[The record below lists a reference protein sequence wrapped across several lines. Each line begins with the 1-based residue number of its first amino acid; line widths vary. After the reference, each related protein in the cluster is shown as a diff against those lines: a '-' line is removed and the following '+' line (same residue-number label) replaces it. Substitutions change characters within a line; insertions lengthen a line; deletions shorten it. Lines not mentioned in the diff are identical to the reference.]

1 TGAEP
6 ARALRAVMPRLAT
19 AFRASQS
26 LAFLARTPDSSAL
39 AAVAGWETGPLDEGA
54 LEGTSL
60 QLTDELA
67 RLLEQG
73 QPAWVEAIPLTGAPT
88 WLRHGTTPWLVLPI
102 RTGGAS
108 PRCLLALSWD
118 DPAFE
123 LPPEELRV
131 LAGLA
136 GQIAVALARE
146 DRAAVVGALQE
157 QVSQARTH
165 LVEVERLAT
174 IGQSM
179 AGLVHDINAPLTALM
194 TLAQMIQSDKTADG
208 TSRDRSGQIIHAAQ
222 RAQRL
227 VRELLTMTKPRPP
240 TFEAVDLNA
249 LIKQTMDLERAP
261 CSVAGIKLVGD
272 FQADLPRVTADPHRL
287 GQVLMNLL
295 GNARQAMEQADK
307 GRNLTVRTR
316 RQGDMVE
323 IQVVDDGPGIP
334 LEVRAKIFDWFFT
347 TKPPGEGT
355 GLGLAVSREILQAHG
370 GNLRLED
377 TPGGGATFVLTIP
390 RERPGN

>member
-1 TGAEP
+1 
-6 ARALRAVMPRLAT
+6 M
-19 AFRASQS
+19 
-26 LAFLARTPDSSAL
+26 
-39 AAVAGWETGPLDEGA
+39 
-54 LEGTSL
+54 
-60 QLTDELA
+60 
-67 RLLEQG
+67 
-73 QPAWVEAIPLTGAPT
+73 
-88 WLRHGTTPWLVLPI
+88 LPI
-102 RTGGAS
+102 GAGEAS

-131 LAGLA
+131 LEGLA
-136 GQIAVALARE
+136 GQIGVALARE
-146 DRAAVVGALQE
+146 DRAAVVGALQD

-194 TLAQMIQSDKTADG
+194 TLAQMIQSDPGSDG
-208 TSRDRSGQIIHAAQ
+208 TSRDRSGQIIQAAQ

-227 VRELLTMTKPRPP
+227 VRELLTMAKPRPP

-249 LIKQTMDLERAP
+249 LVKQTMDLERP
-261 CSVAGIKLVGD
+261 QCSVANIKLIGD
-272 FQADLPRVTADPHRL
+272 FEADLPRVTADPHRL

-295 GNARQAMEQADK
+295 GNARQAMEASEK
-307 GRNLTVRTR
+307 GRTLTVRTR
-316 RQGDMVE
+316 RHGEMVE
-323 IQVVDDGPGIP
+323 IHVIDDGPGIP
-334 LEVRAKIFDWFFT
+334 DELKAKIFDWFFT

-370 GNLRLED
+370 GNLRLDD
-377 TPGGGATFVLTIP
+377 TPGGGATFTLDLP
-390 RERPGN
+390 RERPSA

>member
-1 TGAEP
+1 
-6 ARALRAVMPRLAT
+6 M
-19 AFRASQS
+19 
-26 LAFLARTPDSSAL
+26 
-39 AAVAGWETGPLDEGA
+39 
-54 LEGTSL
+54 
-60 QLTDELA
+60 
-67 RLLEQG
+67 
-73 QPAWVEAIPLTGAPT
+73 
-88 WLRHGTTPWLVLPI
+88 LPI
-102 RTGGAS
+102 RAGEAS

-118 DPAFE
+118 DPGFE

-131 LAGLA
+131 LEGLA
-136 GQIAVALARE
+136 GQIGVALARE
-146 DRAAVVGALQE
+146 DRAAVVGALQQ
-157 QVSQARTH
+157 QVTQARAH

-194 TLAQMIQSDKTADG
+194 TLAQMIQADPVADG
-208 TSRDRSGQIIHAAQ
+208 ASRDRAGQIIHAAQ

-249 LIKQTMDLERAP
+249 LVKQTMDLERAQ
-261 CSVAGIKLVGD
+261 CSVAGIKLVAD
-272 FQADLPRVTADPHRL
+272 FEADLPRVTADPHRL

-295 GNARQAMEQADK
+295 GNARQAMEAAET
-307 GRNLTVRTR
+307 GRSLTVRTR
-316 RQGDMVE
+316 RHGELVE
-323 IQVVDDGPGIP
+323 IHVADDGPGIP
-334 LEVRAKIFDWFFT
+334 AEFKTKIFDWFFT

-377 TPGGGATFVLTIP
+377 TPGGGATFVLEMP
-390 RERPGN
+390 RERPAA